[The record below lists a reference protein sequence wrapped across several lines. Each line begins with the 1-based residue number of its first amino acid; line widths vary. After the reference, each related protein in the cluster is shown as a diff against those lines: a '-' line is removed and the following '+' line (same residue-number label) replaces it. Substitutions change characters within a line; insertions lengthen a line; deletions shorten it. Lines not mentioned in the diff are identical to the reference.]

1 MDFAQ
6 ALQWVTFLLAV
17 ILAISDIR
25 ERRSRAKNN
34 DINSD
39 TQMMEAIK
47 KASLDLLKP
56 LQEENAELR
65 VKLNKSDS
73 ELDEQKIQT
82 NAILSENRQITE
94 KLNDLQ
100 TEINTLKDAL
110 KVRDSERT
118 EWEKGITILLNQLV
132 KAKIVPLWLP
142 DGVTVSEIEIE
153 PKLII
158 SGFGQK

>member
-82 NAILSENRQITE
+82 NAILSENRQITK

>member
-82 NAILSENRQITE
+82 NTILSENRQITK

-110 KVRDSERT
+110 KVRDSER
-118 EWEKGITILLNQLV
+118 
-132 KAKIVPLWLP
+132 
-142 DGVTVSEIEIE
+142 VS
-153 PKLII
+153 
-158 SGFGQK
+158 

>member
-56 LQEENAELR
+56 FQEENVELR

-82 NAILSENRQITE
+82 NTILSENRQITK

>member
-1 MDFAQ
+1 
-6 ALQWVTFLLAV
+6 
-17 ILAISDIR
+17 
-25 ERRSRAKNN
+25 
-34 DINSD
+34 
-39 TQMMEAIK
+39 MMEAIK

-82 NAILSENRQITE
+82 NTILSENRQITK

>member
-82 NAILSENRQITE
+82 NTILSENRQITK